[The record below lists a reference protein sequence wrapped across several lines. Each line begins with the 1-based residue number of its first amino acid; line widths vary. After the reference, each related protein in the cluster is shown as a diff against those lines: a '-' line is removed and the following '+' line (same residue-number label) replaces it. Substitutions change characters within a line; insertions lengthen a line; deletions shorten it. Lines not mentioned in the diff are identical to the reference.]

1 MLNSKLRNGFIVLL
15 FFLAIPLNLFASQ
28 IPYDGSFLF
37 LVLFPL
43 GALGLGLF
51 LSWLPSKVS
60 GWSKLAKVYRAPKPF
75 VGILMRGKTIVV
87 GRFMGYKGIMSLG
100 ADREGLY
107 LEILRLF
114 SLGSP
119 ALWIPWKDMSASEVD
134 GLYGSWIALDMSKV
148 PGVRLRF
155 RKKDVLDLK
164 VLAEFPD
171 VLKSVS

>member
-1 MLNSKLRNGFIVLL
+1 MLNSKTRNGFIVFLFLL
-15 FFLAIPLNLFASQ
+15 AVPLKLFGSQ
-28 IPYDGSFLF
+28 IPRDGSSMFLA
-37 LVLFPL
+37 LFPIV
-43 GALGLGLF
+43 ALGLGLF

-60 GWSKLAKVYRAPKPF
+60 GWSKLAEVYRAPKPF
-75 VGILMRGKTIVV
+75 AGTLLRGKTIVV
-87 GRFMGYKGIMSLG
+87 GRFMGYKGIISLG

-107 LEILRLF
+107 LEVLRLF

-134 GLYGSWIALDMSKV
+134 GFYGSWIALDISKV
-148 PGVRLRF
+148 PGVRLRL

-164 VLAEFPD
+164 VQAEFTD